1 MENASKALIIAGAIL
16 ISILIVGLGV
26 IIYNNV
32 SGIASGGT
40 LDAQEITAHNS
51 PFQGYFGDYVSGS
64 NVRALLTQV
73 QANNSAAQ
81 RNDEVVGNYIYVVDG
96 SNKIL
101 TSSDI
106 RTGKMYKVDYGDT
119 SKYTDDNGADSSGS
133 PLTSVTDTPAYWS
146 NGFIRTIVVTENN
159 SWF

>member
-40 LDAQEITAHNS
+40 LDAQQITSHNS
-51 PFQGYFGDYVSGS
+51 PFEGYFGDYVSGS

-81 RNDEVVGNYIYVVDG
+81 RNDEKIGNYIYVVDG
-96 SNKIL
+96 SGNAV
-101 TSSDI
+101 TSATI
-106 RTGKMYKVDYGDT
+106 RTGKMYDVDLPPNEN
-119 SKYTDDNGADSSGS
+119 S
-133 PLTSVTDTPAYWS
+133 TDTDSQGDAYWS
-146 NGFIRTIVVTENN
+146 NGFIKTIVVTENTGN
-159 SWF
+159 NTGSNP

>member
-32 SGIASGGT
+32 SDIASGGT

-73 QANNSAAQ
+73 QANNSAAL
-81 RNDEVVGNYIYVVDG
+81 RNDEKIGNYIYVVDG
-96 SNKIL
+96 SRNAV
-101 TSSDI
+101 TSASI
-106 RTGKMYKVDYGDT
+106 RTGRMYDVDLPANEN
-119 SKYTDDNGADSSGS
+119 YTDNDQQGD
-133 PLTSVTDTPAYWS
+133 AYWS
-146 NGFIRTIVVTENN
+146 NGFIKTIVVTENTGTGAAP
-159 SWF
+159 

>member
-81 RNDEVVGNYIYVVDG
+81 RNDEKIGNYIYVVDG
-96 SNKIL
+96 SGNAV
-101 TSSDI
+101 TSATI
-106 RTGKMYKVDYGDT
+106 RTGKMYDVDLPT
-119 SKYTDDNGADSSGS
+119 NENS
-133 PLTSVTDTPAYWS
+133 TDTDSQGDAYWS
-146 NGFIRTIVVTENN
+146 NGFIKTIVVTENTGN
-159 SWF
+159 NTGSNP

>member
-32 SGIASGGT
+32 SNIATTGT
-40 LDAQEITAHNS
+40 LDAEQITAHNS
-51 PFQGYFGDYVSGS
+51 PFEGYFGDYVSGS

-81 RNDEVVGNYIYVVDG
+81 RNDEKIGNYIYVIDD
-96 SNKIL
+96 SNTAV
-101 TSSDI
+101 TSSSI
-106 RTGKMYKVDYGDT
+106 RTGQMYKVHLPDNEN
-119 SKYTDDNGADSSGS
+119 YTDDDAAGDS
-133 PLTSVTDTPAYWS
+133 YWS
-146 NGFIRTIVVTENN
+146 RGYIKTIVVEINDTNAN
-159 SWF
+159 P

>member
-51 PFQGYFGDYVSGS
+51 PFEGYFGDYVSGS
-64 NVRALLTQV
+64 NVKALLTQIT
-73 QANNSAAQ
+73 ANNSAAN
-81 RNDEVVGNYIYVVDG
+81 RNDEATGNVISVINESGDPV
-96 SNKIL
+96 
-101 TSSDI
+101 TASSI
-106 RTGKMYKVDYGDT
+106 RTGKMYKVGYPDNEDYSDT
-119 SKYTDDNGADSSGS
+119 EDGTRF
-133 PLTSVTDTPAYWS
+133 WS
-146 NGFIRTIVVTENN
+146 NGYVKTIVIEENTG
-159 SWF
+159 SSTPKS

>member
-81 RNDEVVGNYIYVVDG
+81 RNDEKIGNYIYVVDDSG
-96 SNKIL
+96 NAV
-101 TSSDI
+101 TSATI
-106 RTGKMYKVDYGDT
+106 RTGKMYDVDLPPNEN
-119 SKYTDDNGADSSGS
+119 S
-133 PLTSVTDTPAYWS
+133 TDTDSQGDAYWS
-146 NGFIRTIVVTENN
+146 NGFIKTIVVTENTGN
-159 SWF
+159 NTGSNP

>member
-40 LDAQEITAHNS
+40 LDAQEISAHNS
-51 PFQGYFGDYVSGS
+51 PFTGYFGDYVSGS

-81 RNDEVVGNYIYVVDG
+81 RNDEKIGNYIYVIDD
-96 SNKIL
+96 SNTPV
-101 TSSDI
+101 TSSSI
-106 RTGKMYKVDYGDT
+106 RTGQMYKVHLPDNEN
-119 SKYTDDNGADSSGS
+119 YTDDDAAGDSYWSRGYIKTIVISYASSGTGS
-133 PLTSVTDTPAYWS
+133 EP
-146 NGFIRTIVVTENN
+146 
-159 SWF
+159 

>member
-32 SGIASGGT
+32 SNIATTGT
-40 LDAQEITAHNS
+40 LDSEQITAHNS
-51 PFQGYFGDYVSGS
+51 PFEGYFGDYVSGS

-81 RNDEVVGNYIYVVDG
+81 RNDEKIGNYIYVVDD
-96 SNKIL
+96 SNTAV
-101 TSSDI
+101 TSSSI
-106 RTGKMYKVDYGDT
+106 RTGQMYKVHLPDNEN
-119 SKYTDDNGADSSGS
+119 YTDDDAAGDS
-133 PLTSVTDTPAYWS
+133 YWS
-146 NGFIRTIVVTENN
+146 RGYIKTIVVEINN
-159 SWF
+159 TNAAS

>member
-32 SGIASGGT
+32 SNIATTGT
-40 LDAQEITAHNS
+40 LDSEQITAHNS
-51 PFQGYFGDYVSGS
+51 PFEGYFGDYVSGS

-81 RNDEVVGNYIYVVDG
+81 RNDEKIGNYIYVIDD
-96 SNKIL
+96 SNTAV
-101 TSSDI
+101 TSSSI
-106 RTGKMYKVDYGDT
+106 RTGQMYKVHLPDNEN
-119 SKYTDDNGADSSGS
+119 YTDDDAAGDS
-133 PLTSVTDTPAYWS
+133 YWS
-146 NGFIRTIVVTENN
+146 RGYIKTIVVEINDTNAN
-159 SWF
+159 P